1 MIIKKIIDIC
11 KAANTLYVY
20 EDGKGVQWLSDGSA
34 IYPLHGIPRF
44 EDADEICRTF
54 DISEKKK
61 DKMCFRW
68 NGTMPSGLDFSDY
81 SQKEEICNRAP
92 VDLRD
97 GTIPFFGAEKMLF
110 MQAKYIGP
118 IMDAEEG
125 MLEVYERRN
134 EAGKNYFAVKSGL
147 MLKAI
152 IMPYNAL
159 DEMTVKNIEI
169 MAKRCRD
176 EIGQNIKEV
185 EDEPQEALD
194 YGTF

>member
-1 MIIKKIIDIC
+1 MIVKKIIDIC
-11 KAANTLYVY
+11 KAANSLYVY
-20 EDGKGVQWLSDGSA
+20 EDNNGVQWLSDGSA
-34 IYPLHGIPRF
+34 IYPLHGVPRF

-61 DKMCFRW
+61 DKMHFRW
-68 NGTMPSGLDFSDY
+68 NYTMPSGIQFTDFCEN
-81 SQKEEICNRAP
+81 EEVCNRAP

-97 GTIPFFGAEKMLF
+97 GTIPFFDSEKMLF
-110 MQAKYIGP
+110 MQAKYMGP
-118 IMDAEEG
+118 IMDVPEDDI
-125 MLEVYERRN
+125 EVYERKST
-134 EAGKNYFAVKSGL
+134 AGKPYFAVKSGL

-169 MAKRCRD
+169 MAKRCRE
-176 EIGQNIKEV
+176 EIVKNIKSV
-185 EDEPQEALD
+185 EEEPQEALN